1 MFATNN
7 SHARIEVENIMLIA
21 SLSDIFYG
29 RLTGH
34 FSPCLGANASQN
46 NTFQTLMPC
55 VTVIG
60 FFTGLKSILNE
71 NFRAYRYSYS
81 HIQPRRMNIRLRL
94 YFSML
99 R

>member
-1 MFATNN
+1 MFATYN

-71 NFRAYRYSYS
+71 NFQAYRSRCS
-81 HIQPRRMNIRLRL
+81 
-94 YFSML
+94 
-99 R
+99 